1 MYQRHC
7 IRGAGFLLAS
17 TLLISS
23 GCGKKGPLIYPDMLI
38 AQPPGNLVL
47 MQSGS
52 SLRLSFDLPDKDL
65 SGRKL
70 DDLEA
75 LLIARRVYRGS
86 DSVSCQDPFIDLYR
100 INLAGSSAVDRLGNH
115 ISWVDT
121 DTRKGERY
129 QYQLK
134 TIQKGEMNG
143 KAVSTGIA
151 AVLSPPPTPVLKARS
166 IFGGAI
172 RIDLSGSS
180 QSENSTVSYLLYRS
194 EANSDQHQFLVALPS
209 GNSSYEDQAV
219 QRGIVYHYAARMS
232 VKRAD
237 GVVAESEPS
246 APVSVSV
253 ADDPQ

>member
-1 MYQRHC
+1 MYQRYC
-7 IRGAGFLLAS
+7 IRGAGILLAS
-17 TLLISS
+17 TLLFSS
-23 GCGKKGPLIYPDMLI
+23 GCGKKGPLIYPDMMI

-86 DSVSCQDPFIDLYR
+86 ADVSCQDPFIDLYR
-100 INLAGSSAVDRLGNH
+100 IELAGSSTASRQGNKL
-115 ISWVDT
+115 SWIDT

-129 QYQLK
+129 QYQIK
-134 TIQKGEMNG
+134 TIQKGGMSG
-143 KAVSTGIA
+143 KAVSTVIA
-151 AVLSPPPTPVLKARS
+151 AVLDPPSTPVLTAHS

-172 RIDLSGSS
+172 RIDL
-180 QSENSTVSYLLYRS
+180 NSASLSDASFVSYAVYRAEGDTGQRQLL
-194 EANSDQHQFLVALPS
+194 AFLPT
-209 GNSSYEDQAV
+209 GRSSYEDQAV
-219 QRGIVYHYAARMS
+219 QRGIVYHYDARMS

>member
-1 MYQRHC
+1 M
-7 IRGAGFLLAS
+7 RGAGLLLVS
-17 TLLISS
+17 TLLFSA

-38 AQPPGNLVL
+38 AQPPRNLIL
-47 MQSGS
+47 MQSGL
-52 SLRLSFDLPDKDL
+52 SLRISFDLPDKDL

-75 LLIARRVYRGS
+75 LLIARRVYSGS
-86 DSVSCQDPFIDLYR
+86 TSVSCQDPFIDLYR
-100 INLAGSSAVDRLGNH
+100 INLAGPSAADRQGNH

-143 KAVSTGIA
+143 KAVSTAIA
-151 AVLSPPPTPVLKARS
+151 AVFTPPFPPVLKVHS

-172 RIDLSGSS
+172 RIDLSGAS
-180 QSENSTVSYLLYRS
+180 QADTSFVSYLLYRS
-194 EANSDQHQFLVALPS
+194 EGGSGQPQLLAVLPTGS
-209 GNSSYEDQAV
+209 SSYEDQAV
-219 QRGIVYHYAARMS
+219 QRGTVYHYVARMS
-232 VKRAD
+232 VKRPD
-237 GVVAESEPS
+237 GIVAESELS
-246 APVSVSV
+246 APVLVSV